1 MTKELKKKIEAIL
14 YTTGKFTSLEE
25 IAKLCGFGSTSLVH
39 QAIKELQQEYENKET
54 SITLEQKNNK
64 FKLNI
69 KKEYQHL
76 TSKLVS
82 ELEFNMPVQK
92 TLAII
97 AFKQPVHQAQ
107 VIKIRGNKAY
117 DHIKLL
123 KDEGFLI
130 SEKSGRTR
138 LLKLTPQF
146 YDYFDVVEDQLKQQ
160 FEDIVKEEKD
170 SEKEQ
175 YTPEV

>member
-14 YTTGKFTSLEE
+14 FTTAKFTSLDE
-25 IAKLCGFGSTSLVH
+25 IAKLCGFGSVALVK
-39 QAIKELQQEYENKET
+39 QALEELKQEYQQKDSSMVLEEKDNKY
-54 SITLEQKNNK
+54 
-64 FKLNI
+64 KLNI
-69 KKEYQHL
+69 KKEYQAL

-97 AFKQPVHQAQ
+97 AYKNPVLQAEI
-107 VIKIRGNKAY
+107 IKIRGNKAY

-130 SEKSGRTR
+130 SEKSGRTK
-138 LLKLTPQF
+138 LLKLTSQF
-146 YDYFDVVEDQLKQQ
+146 YDYFDIVEDQLKQKLEQ
-160 FEDIVKEEKD
+160 IKEE
-170 SEKEQ
+170 SKEN
-175 YTPEV
+175 